1 MLLIIKPFAL
11 LQYIEDFSQVQL
23 AFDSIENLFLFI
35 CSALAIMALMLIPV
49 VLCFSMIDNYF
60 KYQKYSSKIDKEIC
74 CHKDHYNDKQIQ
86 SVCNK
91 YLKSYSKFTKN
102 ASGLAA
108 WNIFSVIYIAITF
121 ADFKTGV
128 LEYFNFP
135 FQVIDTFNASDILS
149 SFSQFSS
156 NWYSMLIIT
165 VLTIIFFQLGKS
177 IGLYFGKFK
186 IQKRRLIVSL
196 N

>member
-1 MLLIIKPFAL
+1 MLLIFKPFAL
-11 LQYIEDFSQVQL
+11 LQSIEEVSQVQL

-49 VLCFSMIDNYF
+49 ILCFSMIDNYF

-74 CHKDHYNDKQIQ
+74 CHKAHYNDKQIQ

-91 YLKSYSKFTKN
+91 YLKSYTRFTKN

-108 WNIFSVIYIAITF
+108 WNIFSLIYIAITF
-121 ADFKTGV
+121 SDFKTGV
-128 LEYFNFP
+128 LEYFYFP
-135 FQVIDTFNASDILS
+135 LHVIETFNTNDILS

-156 NWYSMLIIT
+156 NWYSMLIII
-165 VLTIIFFQLGKS
+165 VLTFLFFQLGKF

-186 IQKRRLIVSL
+186 IRKRSLIVSL